1 MNGNSKAALAT
12 IAVTVALSLAL
23 PAGAWAQKKKKG
35 DDKKASSAPAE
46 ATFALPDPQYLEK
59 MTGEMLAAWQIG
71 DVALLQRYY
80 APDVTVVSGAYEPPL
95 QGWSNY
101 AAAYQRQRARL
112 QTVRIERRNTLIQV
126 KGTVAWAVYQ
136 WEMSA
141 EADGA
146 PFGAR
151 GHTTLTFEKRGGN
164 WVIVHNHTS
173 MVETAQP
180 RAAQPPP
187 TQNPPPA
194 GSPR

>member
-1 MNGNSKAALAT
+1 MKGQKTRWVRATCFALALALTAASAAL
-12 IAVTVALSLAL
+12 
-23 PAGAWAQKKKKG
+23 AQKKKKG
-35 DDKKASSAPAE
+35 DDKPSASAPAE
-46 ATFALPDPQYLEK
+46 ATFALPDPQHLER

-71 DVALLQRYY
+71 DVALLQKYY
-80 APDVTVVSGAYEPPL
+80 APDVTVVSGTYEPPL
-95 QGWSNY
+95 QGWANY

-180 RAAQPPP
+180 RAAQPQPAQ
-187 TQNPPPA
+187 TPPPP
-194 GSPR
+194 GSLR

>member
-1 MNGNSKAALAT
+1 MMGKRRLAMVA
-12 IAVTVALSLAL
+12 IGLAVALSLAC
-23 PAGAWAQKKKKG
+23 ATHVTAQKKKKG
-35 DDKKASSAPAE
+35 DDKASAE
-46 ATFALPDPQYLEK
+46 PTFALPDPQHLEK

-71 DVALLQRYY
+71 DVALLQKYY

-95 QGWSNY
+95 QGWANY
-101 AAAYQRQRARL
+101 ATAYQRQRQRL
-112 QTVRIERRNTLIQV
+112 ATVRIERRNTFIQV

-141 EADGA
+141 ETEGA

-151 GHTTLTFEKRGGN
+151 GHTTLTFEKRGGT
-164 WVIVHNHTS
+164 WMIVHNHTS

-187 TQNPPPA
+187 GQTPPPA
-194 GSPR
+194 EKP

>member
-1 MNGNSKAALAT
+1 MNRSNKLTLAT
-12 IAVTVALSLAL
+12 FAVTVTLTLAL
-23 PAGAWAQKKKKG
+23 AAGAFAQKKKKA
-35 DDKKASSAPAE
+35 DDKASAE
-46 ATFALPDPQYLEK
+46 PTFALPDPQHLEK

-71 DVALLQRYY
+71 DVALLQKYY

-95 QGWSNY
+95 QGWASY
-101 AAAYQRQRARL
+101 AAAYQRQRQRL
-112 QTVRIERRNTLIQV
+112 ATVRIERRNTFIQV

-136 WEMSA
+136 WEMAA

-164 WVIVHNHTS
+164 WMIVHNHTS

-180 RAAQPPP
+180 RAAQPPAA
-187 TQNPPPA
+187 QAPPP
-194 GSPR
+194 SENP

>member
-1 MNGNSKAALAT
+1 MERRNNLSAAVAAVAVALALT
-12 IAVTVALSLAL
+12 MT
-23 PAGAWAQKKKKG
+23 AGAFAQKKKKG
-35 DDKKASSAPAE
+35 DDKAAAE
-46 ATFALPDPQYLEK
+46 PTFALPDPQHLEK

-71 DVALLQRYY
+71 DVALLQKYY
-80 APDVTVVSGAYEPPL
+80 APDVTVVSGTYEPPL
-95 QGWSNY
+95 QGWASY
-101 AAAYQRQRARL
+101 AAAYQRQRQRL
-112 QTVRIERRNTLIQV
+112 TTVRIERRNTFIQV

-164 WVIVHNHTS
+164 WMIVHNHTS

-180 RAAQPPP
+180 RAAQPQPAQ
-187 TQNPPPA
+187 TPPPP
-194 GSPR
+194 GSLR